1 MELRRGR
8 KQNIQHSTFNFEHP
22 MKGPLHF
29 RDSMLNVECSMFP
42 LGFLRPILTEQ
53 PGATE
58 SQCLPPIPVNPDVAA
73 PVRGPV
79 SGNPDGLR
87 TRTNDPPAGNP
98 NPSLVPLPY
107 SGHPNIIRAGS
118 RAYHFH
124 LRRRR
129 RFGYA
134 ASVGGSRRRFG
145 SGRFTG
151 GNRCAG
157 SSDSRFAGRNGRRPG
172 DVNDSPLNASGP
184 EQKQGAEHARSY
196 CQNRFHHHWHS

>member
-1 MELRRGR
+1 
-8 KQNIQHSTFNFEHP
+8 
-22 MKGPLHF
+22 
-29 RDSMLNVECSMFP
+29 MF
-42 LGFLRPILTEQ
+42 GVSRWILARSIPAEQ

-87 TRTNDPPAGNP
+87 TRTNDPSAGNP
-98 NPSLVPLPY
+98 DPSLVPLPN
-107 SGHPNIIRAGS
+107 SGHPHIIRAGS
-118 RAYHFH
+118 RADDFH

-129 RFGYA
+129 RFGDA
-134 ASVGGSRRRFG
+134 ASVGRSRRGFG

-157 SSDSRFAGRNGRRPG
+157 SSDGRFIGRNGRGPG
-172 DVNDSPLNASGP
+172 DVNDAPLNASGP
-184 EQKQGAEHARSY
+184 EQNQGSEHARSY
-196 CQNRFHHHWHS
+196 SQNRFHHGWHS